1 MRFTSGRRVAP
12 TMDLTPLID
21 VIFQLLLFFIL
32 STTFKNSPSFEVDLP
47 QVSSDQMIMDDN
59 TWTLTVGA
67 DGRMVAVDREVEQDQ
82 LLELLKEQ
90 VSLNPELSL
99 MIEADETLT
108 HGSVVKI
115 MDVAQ
120 EAGIVTVQIGAV
132 QQ

>member
-12 TMDLTPLID
+12 KMDLTPLID